1 MEKITLDTHAVAAFF
16 YGEPGADKVEQ
27 ILLKA
32 RKKTAVIIMSAV
44 NYGELFYAV
53 LKKSGREAALKARD
67 MLDAIPVKIIDAT
80 RDIALLA
87 GSYKASKKMSFADCF
102 CAATA
107 RIHSASIVTGDR
119 EFKEMEGEIKITWI
133 R

>member
-1 MEKITLDTHAVAAFF
+1 MEKIALDTHAVAAFF
-16 YGEPGADKVEQ
+16 YNEPGADVVEQ
-27 ILLKA
+27 ILLKT
-32 RKKTAVIIMSAV
+32 RKNKTTLIMSAV

-53 LKKSGREAALKARD
+53 LKKSGNTAALKARD
-67 MLDAIPVKIIDAT
+67 MIDAIPVKIIDVN

-87 GSYKASKKMSFADCF
+87 GSYKAANKMSFADCF

-107 RIHSASIVTGDR
+107 RIYGASIVTGDR
-119 EFKEMEGEIKITWI
+119 EFKEVEEEIRIIWI